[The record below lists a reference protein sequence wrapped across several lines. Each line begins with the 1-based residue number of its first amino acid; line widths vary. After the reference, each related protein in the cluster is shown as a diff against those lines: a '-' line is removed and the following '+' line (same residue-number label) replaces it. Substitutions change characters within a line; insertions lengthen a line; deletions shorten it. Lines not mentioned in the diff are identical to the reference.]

1 MAHPPFYDGSGFKTL
16 TEPLLIW
23 IEKWGGVIIGGTIQ
37 SKITVGRTNRHA
49 NPSTG
54 GFVDPVSHSFCKL
67 LVALGEQSTSYFA
80 TNITSTVT
88 ISPSGPT
95 RSYLV
100 QAYLRALLSY
110 TGLSG
115 YAGIDEEE
123 SDLTLAFW
131 YLFQESLWTADY
143 HPDFDDDGTGLSG
156 LEGEQATVTQA
167 LYRELVQI
175 LRRKVV
181 WPSDCSWPRGKPLY
195 LQPYFILRRHPD
207 QCEKFQVFVH
217 CCPAL
222 SHGGLTLT

>member
-1 MAHPPFYDGSGFKTL
+1 ML
-16 TEPLLIW
+16 TI
-23 IEKWGGVIIGGTIQ
+23 
-37 SKITVGRTNRHA
+37 
-49 NPSTG
+49 PSG

-80 TNITSTVT
+80 TNITSRTMV
-88 ISPSGPT
+88 SPPGLM

-110 TGLSG
+110 TGLPG
-115 YAGIDEEE
+115 HAGIDEEE
-123 SDLTLAFW
+123 SELTLAFW

-143 HPDFDDDGTGLSG
+143 HPDFDEDGAGPSG

-181 WPSDCSWPRGKPLY
+181 WPSDSPWQRGEYLH
-195 LQPYFILRRHPD
+195 LQPHIILPRHTD

-217 CCPAL
+217 CHPAFFFGRL
-222 SHGGLTLT
+222 ILT